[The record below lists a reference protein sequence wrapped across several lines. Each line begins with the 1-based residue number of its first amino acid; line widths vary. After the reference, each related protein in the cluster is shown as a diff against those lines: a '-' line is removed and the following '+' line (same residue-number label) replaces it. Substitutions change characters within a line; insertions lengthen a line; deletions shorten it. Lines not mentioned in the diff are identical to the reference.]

1 MKQHLI
7 QDGYK
12 QINLE
17 LKSGFSV
24 EIYYKENYSHSY
36 KEATNLD
43 LSHINFYGKT
53 ISETGFKSW
62 FGVLPNEDIQ
72 KEIELLANHL
82 EKTTLEE
89 HPEIM
94 QQASQISLF

>member
-12 QINLE
+12 QINLK

-24 EIYYKENYSHSY
+24 EVYYKASYSQSY
-36 KEATNLD
+36 KDATNQD
-43 LSHINFYGKT
+43 LSHITFYGKT

-62 FGVLPNEDIQ
+62 FGVLPNEDIH